1 MKTGRKIMKHKKIVA
16 IQDISCIGRCSLTV
30 ALPIISSAGIE
41 TSIIPTAILST
52 HTSGFE
58 NYTFRDLTDDIL
70 EIVNHWKTLDVSFDA
85 IYTGYL
91 ASHRQA
97 GIIAQVF
104 DTLCSKDTLII
115 VDPAMADNGVLYPA
129 FEPDFPK
136 AMANLVSRSHVAV
149 PNITEACLMLDIP
162 YQEKDYD
169 EAYIR
174 KLLLGITKLGASQVV
189 ITGVSYRKDQIGAA
203 TYDKVSNTFDYVHS
217 PKENGYY
224 HGTGDIFSSGLVS
237 GLLSGLPLS
246 AAAQLA
252 INLTYNSIM
261 LTGESPYDFKYGVN
275 FEAAIPAFIK
285 ELGL

>member
-1 MKTGRKIMKHKKIVA
+1 MKHKKIVA
-16 IQDISCIGRCSLTV
+16 IQDISCTGRCSLTV

-58 NYTFRDLTDDIL
+58 NYTCRDLTDDIL
-70 EIVNHWKTLDVSFDA
+70 PIVNHWKTLGVGFDA

-91 ASHRQA
+91 ASYRQVN
-97 GIIAQVF
+97 IIAQVF
-104 DTLCSKDTLII
+104 NELRTKDTLII
-115 VDPAMADNGVLYPA
+115 VDPAMADNGILYPA
-129 FEPDFPK
+129 FDPDFPK
-136 AMANLVSRSHVAV
+136 GMAGLISKSCIAV

-162 YQEKDYD
+162 YQECDYD

-174 KLLLGITKLGASQVV
+174 KLLLGITELGASQVV
-189 ITGVSYRKDQIGAA
+189 ITGVSYNKDQIGAA
-203 TYDKVSNTFDYVHS
+203 TYDKSSNTFDYVYS
-217 PKENGYY
+217 PKEGGYY

-237 GLLSGLPLS
+237 GLLNGLSLR
-246 AAAQLA
+246 AAAQAA

-261 LTGESPYDFKYGVN
+261 LTRESPCDFRYGVN

-285 ELGL
+285 ELGLLDT